1 MSGDGGRHL
10 RWVGEGG
17 GGGGGGGRR
26 GERIVLPEW
35 CGAYTL
41 GFVALQADAART
53 LRRVDVRTMS
63 ATRDARG
70 DSRNTAITKKLPVER
85 YCERFNE
92 PTRGPRVTDEWLTEC
107 SLVQFTGEIDWAQG
121 GHMVRRAKP
130 RIVKLKPFLNLDMAS
145 HQAPRMARMALR
157 LFRPFG
163 TLEEDPWTIDDDEE
177 ALRALEE
184 FIKDVACPAWLVSR
198 YEQHNRMATRKRKAS
213 ERKDECGDKQATEAT
228 EAQEDEADD
237 ETEQGVLRRQSEA
250 GGPPPCWLAVPNVK
264 RIRTANASATI
275 GQRWG

>member
-1 MSGDGGRHL
+1 M
-10 RWVGEGG
+10 
-17 GGGGGGGRR
+17 
-26 GERIVLPEW
+26 
-35 CGAYTL
+35 
-41 GFVALQADAART
+41 ALQADAART
-53 LRRVDVRTMS
+53 LRRVDVRAMS
-63 ATRDARG
+63 ATRDACG
-70 DSRNTAITKKLPVER
+70 DSRKTSITKKLPVER

-198 YEQHNRMATRKRKAS
+198 YEQHNRVATRKRKAS

-237 ETEQGVLRRQSEA
+237 ETEQGVIRRQSEA
-250 GGPPPCWLAVPNVK
+250 NAPQLNNARTLKVDLFSALSPNPPDLEPAAPMGDLRLAPPIVRSSIGGRSHEPQHTN
-264 RIRTANASATI
+264 RT
-275 GQRWG
+275 